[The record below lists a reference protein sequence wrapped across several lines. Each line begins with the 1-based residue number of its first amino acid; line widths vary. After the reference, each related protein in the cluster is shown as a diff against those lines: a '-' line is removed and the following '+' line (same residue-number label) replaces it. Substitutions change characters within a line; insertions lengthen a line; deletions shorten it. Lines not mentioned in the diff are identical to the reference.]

1 MHRRSRSTPAA
12 CALLALSLLVPI
24 TACGDEP
31 VSPLPVDARTPAAS
45 ATVSPSSPSA
55 SPGTPS
61 VRPRTRVPNPPATA
75 PSPRSTPSPTP
86 PPTPACQGAV
96 IVTVH
101 ADSEL
106 GLVTSIC
113 LATGGVLRVAGTGPG
128 TASADPAD
136 MVSQSYGGGV
146 EVFRFLSPGA
156 VTITVERDGQT
167 YPISVVVR

>member
-1 MHRRSRSTPAA
+1 MHRRSRSTPMA
-12 CALLALSLLVPI
+12 CAVLVLWLLVPT

-31 VSPLPVDARTPAAS
+31 VSPLPVDALTPATS
-45 ATVSPSSPSA
+45 APVSPTAPVAVSE
-55 SPGTPS
+55 TPS
-61 VRPRTRVPNPPATA
+61 VQPRTRVPNPPATA
-75 PSPRSTPSPTP
+75 RSPRPAPPPTST
-86 PPTPACQGAV
+86 PTPACHGAV

-101 ADSEL
+101 ADTEL

-113 LATGGVLRVAGTGPG
+113 LATGGVLRVAGTGPE

-136 MVSQSYGGGV
+136 KVSQSYEAGV
-146 EVFRFLSPGA
+146 EAFRFLSPGA